1 MPFTAPLQ
9 VARGL
14 HGALRNPQTS
24 LGGSEMIPLEL
35 LVMVGG
41 GSVLPYLAEAAWDW
55 LSTARKH
62 PRGASAPD

>member
-1 MPFTAPLQ
+1 MHGTVLQ
-9 VARGL
+9 VAQGL

-24 LGGSEMIPLEL
+24 LGGNEMIPLDL

-55 LSTARKH
+55 LTKARKH
-62 PRGASAPD
+62 SRGANAPD

>member
-1 MPFTAPLQ
+1 
-9 VARGL
+9 
-14 HGALRNPQTS
+14 
-24 LGGSEMIPLEL
+24 MIPLEL